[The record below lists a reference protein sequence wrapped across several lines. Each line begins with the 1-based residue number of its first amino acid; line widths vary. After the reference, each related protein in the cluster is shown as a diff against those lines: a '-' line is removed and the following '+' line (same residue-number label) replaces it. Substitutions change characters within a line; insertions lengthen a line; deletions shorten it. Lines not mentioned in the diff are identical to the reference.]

1 MPTFIY
7 YLDFMDGALDFK
19 FTVLTGA
26 TRRLF
31 DFSIFRDASLAVV
44 AGIFNATFFG
54 VSLILIEALIDFEL
68 DAFKIMLEV
77 L

>member
-1 MPTFIY
+1 MPTFVY

-31 DFSIFRDASLAVV
+31 DFSIFKDASLALV
-44 AGIFNATFFG
+44 AGIFNATI
-54 VSLILIEALIDFEL
+54 VVLSLILIEALIDF
-68 DAFKIMLEV
+68 
-77 L
+77 